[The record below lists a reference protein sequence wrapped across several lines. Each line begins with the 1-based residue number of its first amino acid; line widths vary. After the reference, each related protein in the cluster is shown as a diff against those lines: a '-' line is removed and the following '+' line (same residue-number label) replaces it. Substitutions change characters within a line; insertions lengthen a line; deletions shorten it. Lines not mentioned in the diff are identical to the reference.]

1 MTETKPTWPAPP
13 STYARERGA
22 LGKRAL
28 ADLEAMA
35 QELKD
40 AGSVEKAA
48 ERCGVLVVNYE
59 RRFRE
64 LAKVAKWKSWNPD
77 DYLADRPS
85 TEGRGGRRHAG
96 PPLTETVAFGGRCRP
111 ETKALVVRARAVLD
125 QRDGSG
131 SLDEFL
137 AGAANYILSG
147 KHFDC

>member
-1 MTETKPTWPAPP
+1 MAEILPFPAPP
-13 STYARERGA
+13 SKRARARG
-22 LGKRAL
+22 LGAKAL
-28 ADLEAMA
+28 ADFEQMA
-35 QELKD
+35 ADLKRVGSED
-40 AGSVEKAA
+40 AAA
-48 ERCGVLVVNYE
+48 ALYGVTIATYE

-64 LAKVAKWKSWNPD
+64 LAKAAGWKTWTPD
-77 DYLADRPS
+77 DYLANRHS
-85 TEGRGGRRHAG
+85 SETRGGRRHAG